1 MRTWLLVAISLISAA
16 LFGQA
21 PEFAQQYGQ
30 RLGGAIDELDRI
42 VRHFDEDSRRS
53 GYDRPGALA
62 LMGRNQEQL
71 IRDQATRMSETID
84 RLARLRAQQ
93 SAMNQ
98 PGSFTR
104 VAAFANG
111 YDRDIASR
119 TWRDFQFG
127 LPISVDSMLFMGT
140 GFIVSLLL
148 FWFAAVVLGRL
159 ARREA
164 AAE

>member
-1 MRTWLLVAISLISAA
+1 MSTTLLVAISVVFAV

-21 PEFAQQYGQ
+21 PEFAQQYAQ
-30 RLGGAIDELDRI
+30 RLGGAIDELNRI

-71 IRDQATRMSETID
+71 IRDQANRMSDTIEG
-84 RLARLRAQQ
+84 LAKLRAQQ
-93 SAMNQ
+93 SAMSP

-111 YDRDIASR
+111 CDQDIASR
-119 TWRDFQFG
+119 TWRDFQFA
-127 LPISVDSMLFMGT
+127 LPISVDAMLFMCAGL
-140 GFIVSLLL
+140 IASLLL
-148 FWFAAVVLGRL
+148 LWSAAVGLGRL
-159 ARREA
+159 VKA
-164 AAE
+164 

>member
-1 MRTWLLVAISLISAA
+1 MRTWLLVAISVVFAV

-21 PEFAQQYGQ
+21 PEFAQQYAQ

-42 VRHFDEDSRRS
+42 VMHFDEDSRRS
-53 GYDRPGALA
+53 GFDRPGALA

-71 IRDQATRMSETID
+71 IRDQATRMSDTIE
-84 RLARLRAQQ
+84 RLAKLRAQQ

-104 VAAFANG
+104 VVAFANG
-111 YDRDIASR
+111 YDQDTASR
-119 TWRDFQFG
+119 TWRDFQFA
-127 LPISVDSMLFMGT
+127 LPFSVDAILFMDA

-148 FWFAAVVLGRL
+148 LWSAAAGLGRMVR
-159 ARREA
+159 A
-164 AAE
+164 

>member
-1 MRTWLLVAISLISAA
+1 MRTWLLVAISLIAAA

-21 PEFAQQYGQ
+21 PEFVQQYGQ

-62 LMGRNQEQL
+62 LRGRNQEQL

-93 SAMNQ
+93 SAMNR
-98 PGSFTR
+98 PGSFIR

-111 YDRDIASR
+111 YDQDIANR

-164 AAE
+164 SAE

>member
-1 MRTWLLVAISLISAA
+1 MRTTLLVAISVFFAA
-16 LFGQA
+16 HFGQA
-21 PEFAQQYGQ
+21 PEFAQQYAQ
-30 RLGGAIDELDRI
+30 RLGGAIDELDRT

-84 RLARLRAQQ
+84 RLSKLRAQQ
-93 SAMNQ
+93 AAMNQ

-104 VAAFANG
+104 VSAFANG
-111 YDRDIASR
+111 YDQDIASR
-119 TWRDFQFG
+119 TWRDFQFA
-127 LPISVDSMLFMGT
+127 LPFSADAILFMGA

-148 FWFAAVVLGRL
+148 LWSAAAGLGRL
-159 ARREA
+159 ARA
-164 AAE
+164 

>member
-1 MRTWLLVAISLISAA
+1 MRTWLLVTISVVFAV

-21 PEFAQQYGQ
+21 PEFAQQYAQ

-62 LMGRNQEQL
+62 LMGRNQERL
-71 IRDQATRMSETID
+71 IRDQATRMSDTID
-84 RLARLRAQQ
+84 HLAKLRAQQ
-93 SAMNQ
+93 AAMNQ

-104 VAAFANG
+104 VASFASG
-111 YDRDIASR
+111 YDQDIASR
-119 TWRDFQFG
+119 TWRDFQFA
-127 LPISVDSMLFMGT
+127 LLFSVDAILFMGA

-148 FWFAAVVLGRL
+148 LWSAAAGLGRL
-159 ARREA
+159 ARA
-164 AAE
+164 